1 MPNTKLNLANIESA
15 VLTADLHTLIGTP
28 ANGTYTLALK
38 TGIGGTI
45 TKINVIT
52 SSGTCDVSLRINGV
66 NVVWPSSA
74 TVVAASST
82 INEKIA
88 ASANAFGV
96 GARLDLVV
104 ANNSSSAN
112 LAVSVTYAR
121 TA

>member
-1 MPNTKLNLANIESA
+1 MPNTKLNLAKIESA